1 MPERNNE
8 PGIRFTGI
16 AVDRVRFD
24 DVHVGEKPPK
34 DLSFEFAIRRKS
46 WETPAAV
53 DITVSVRAVPSDSE
67 ESPSHFSLEVSVT
80 GRFEAAEE
88 SPNVPLDQFAKFNGP
103 AQVIP
108 FVREFVANL
117 TARSRRG
124 LVLIPPMNV
133 IALLER
139 EAQQAAVDETPAGR

>member
-1 MPERNNE
+1 LAERTKE
-8 PGIRFTGI
+8 PGIRFAGV

-24 DVHVGEKPPK
+24 DLHVGEKPPK
-34 DLSFEFAIRRKS
+34 DLSFEFAIRRKF
-46 WETPAAV
+46 WATPAAV
-53 DITVSVRAVPSDSE
+53 DITVSVRAVPSDNE
-67 ESPSHFSLEVSVT
+67 DSPSHFSLEVSVT
-80 GRFEAAEE
+80 GRFEPAEE
-88 SPNVPLDQFAKFNGP
+88 NPNVPLDQFAKFNGP

-133 IALLER
+133 IALMER
-139 EAQQAAVDETPAGR
+139 EAEQAAAGETSAES